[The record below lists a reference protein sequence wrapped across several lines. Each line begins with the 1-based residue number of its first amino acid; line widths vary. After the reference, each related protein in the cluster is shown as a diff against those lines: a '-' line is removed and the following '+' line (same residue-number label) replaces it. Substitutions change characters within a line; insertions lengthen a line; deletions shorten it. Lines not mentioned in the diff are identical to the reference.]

1 MQADI
6 EAFSTENELTIDF
19 VSTTLHKYFVDPK
32 AVTKEYL
39 RIELSTQGV
48 KGLIRLTAYIEK
60 LQEFMN
66 NSYNKFTAEGE

>member
-6 EAFSTENELTIDF
+6 EAFSAECELNVEF

-32 AVTKEYL
+32 AITKEYL
-39 RIELSTQGV
+39 RIELGSQGV
-48 KGLIRLTAYIEK
+48 KGLLRLTAYIEK